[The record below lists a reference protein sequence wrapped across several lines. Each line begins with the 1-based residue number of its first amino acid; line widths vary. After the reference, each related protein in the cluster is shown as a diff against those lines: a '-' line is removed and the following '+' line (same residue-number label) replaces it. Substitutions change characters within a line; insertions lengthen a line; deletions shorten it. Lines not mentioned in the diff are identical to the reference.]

1 MKKLLFI
8 RHGATA
14 GNLERRY
21 IGCTDEPLCDLGIG
35 QITKQIGKFSAQQV
49 FVSPMLRT
57 RQTAQ
62 LLFPQV
68 KMQVVED
75 FRETDF
81 GIFEGKTYG
90 ELSDCPEYRQ
100 WVETGCTG
108 AIPEGESIAQFKQR
122 CCQAFETVVSQVVQD
137 STAALVVHGGVIMAI
152 LEAYGQPPRD
162 FYSYH
167 IGNGEAI
174 ACDLVEK
181 SILNIVKLPVD

>member
-35 QITKQIGKFSAQQV
+35 QITKQIGRFSAHQV

-75 FRETDF
+75 FRETNF
-81 GIFEGKTYG
+81 GIFEGKTYA
-90 ELSDCPEYRQ
+90 ELSDCPEYCQ
-100 WVETGCTG
+100 WVESGCTG
-108 AIPEGESIAQFKQR
+108 PIPEGESVAQFKIR
-122 CCQAFETVVSQVVQD
+122 CCRAFETVASAVAQD

-152 LEAYGQPPRD
+152 LEAYGQPHRD

-167 IGNGEAI
+167 IANGEAI
-174 ACDLVEK
+174 GCELEGK
-181 SILNIVKLPVD
+181 QILNITKLPVD

>member
-21 IGCTDEPLCDLGIG
+21 IGCTDEPLCDLGIA
-35 QITKQIGKFSAQQV
+35 QITKQIGRFSAHQV

-68 KMQVVED
+68 KTQVIAD

-81 GIFEGKTYG
+81 GIFEGKTYA
-90 ELSDCPEYRQ
+90 ELADCPEYCQ
-100 WVETGCTG
+100 WVASGCTG
-108 AIPEGESIAQFKQR
+108 PIPEGESVDQFKKR
-122 CCQAFETVVSQVVQD
+122 CCRAFEAVTSAVEQD
-137 STAALVVHGGVIMAI
+137 TTAALVVHGGVIMAI
-152 LEAYGQPPRD
+152 LEAYGQPHRD

-167 IGNGEAI
+167 IANGEAI
-174 ACDLVEK
+174 DCELEGK
-181 SILNIVKLPVD
+181 QILNIKKLPVD

>member
-35 QITKQIGKFSAQQV
+35 QITKQIGKFSAHQV

-62 LLFPQV
+62 LLFPRA

-75 FRETDF
+75 FRETNF
-81 GIFEGKTYG
+81 GIFEGKTYA
-90 ELSDCPEYRQ
+90 ELSDCPEYNQ

-122 CCQAFETVVSQVVQD
+122 CCKAFETVISQVAQD

-152 LEAYGQPPRD
+152 LEAYGQPHRD

-167 IGNGEAI
+167 IRNGEAI
-174 ACDLVEK
+174 ACDLEDK
-181 SILNIVKLPVD
+181 NILNIEKLPVD

>member
-1 MKKLLFI
+1 MKRLLFI

-21 IGCTDEPLCDLGIG
+21 IGRTDEPLCDFGIA
-35 QITKQIGKFSAQQV
+35 QIKKQIGRYSAHQV

-68 KMQVVED
+68 KTQVIED

-90 ELSDCPEYRQ
+90 ELSQCPEYQ
-100 WVETGCTG
+100 LWVESGCTG
-108 AIPEGESIAQFKQR
+108 PIPEGECIAAFKQR
-122 CCQAFETVVSQVVQD
+122 CCRAFETVIPA
-137 STAALVVHGGVIMAI
+137 TENGTTALVVHGGVIMAI
-152 LEAYGQPPRD
+152 LEAYGMPKKD

-167 IGNGEAI
+167 IANGEAI
-174 ACDLVEK
+174 ACDLEGNR
-181 SILNIVKLPVD
+181 ILNIKKLPVE

>member
-35 QITKQIGKFSAQQV
+35 QITKQIGRFSAHQV

-68 KMQVVED
+68 KTQVVED
-75 FRETDF
+75 FRETNF
-81 GIFEGKTYG
+81 GIFEGKTYA
-90 ELSDCPEYRQ
+90 ELSDCPEYCQ
-100 WVETGCTG
+100 WVESGCTG
-108 AIPEGESIAQFKQR
+108 PIPEGESVAQFKIR
-122 CCQAFETVVSQVVQD
+122 CCRAFETVASSVAQD

-152 LEAYGQPPRD
+152 LEAYGQPHRD

-167 IGNGEAI
+167 IANGEAI
-174 ACDLVEK
+174 GCELEGK
-181 SILNIVKLPVD
+181 QILNITKLPVD